1 MRYKTSRDFRQA
13 LETRIRNISLETEM
27 PLVRLRKLVAF
38 DRFLIRL
45 VHIQPDNWVLKGGY
59 ALQLRLGDRART
71 TKDIDLLSKEQE
83 NKIYPALQAAGF
95 LDLGDWFSF
104 EVAPATESAIEGPSV
119 LRFGIRA
126 LLDNRSFE
134 SFHVDVGVGDP
145 IIGSIDYLETPDLLS
160 FANLEPVRI
169 PCYPVNQQIAE
180 KLHAYSRPRGSGPS
194 SRVKDFIDIL
204 LLAELAE
211 LGEINKQELTAAILA
226 TFDHASTHEI
236 PSEISPPPKEWRRP
250 YNSMA
255 EPLGLDEISFDEA
268 YIRLQKFLNPILSK
282 DEANAIWLPLKW
294 QWKRN

>member
-13 LETRIRNISLETEM
+13 LETRTRNISLETEM

-45 VHIQPDNWVLKGGY
+45 VHTQPDNWVLKGGY
-59 ALQLRLGDRART
+59 ALQLRLGYRART
-71 TKDIDLLSKEQE
+71 TKDLDLLVKEQK
-83 NKIYPALQAAGF
+83 NKVHPALQAAGF

-104 EVAPATESAIEGPSV
+104 EVSSATESAFEGPKV
-119 LRFGIRA
+119 MRFPIRA
-126 LLDNRSFE
+126 FLDNRTFE

-145 IIGSIDYLETPDLLS
+145 IIGPIDYLETPDLLT

-180 KLHAYSRPRGSGPS
+180 KLHAYSRPRGSVPS

-204 LLAELAE
+204 LLAEL
-211 LGEINKQELTAAILA
+211 GEINKQELIAAIQA
-226 TFDHASTHEI
+226 SFDHASTHEI
-236 PSEISPPPKEWRRP
+236 PSEVSLPPKEWLSS

-255 EPLGLDEISFDEA
+255 ESLGLNEISFDKA
-268 YIRLQKFLNPILSK
+268 YIHLQKFLNPILSN

-294 QWKRN
+294 QWKRK

>member
-13 LETRIRNISLETEM
+13 LETRIRNISLETEI
-27 PLVRLRKLVAF
+27 PLVRLRNLVVF
-38 DRFLIRL
+38 ERFLIRL
-45 VHIQPDNWVLKGGY
+45 IHIQPDNWVLKGGY

-71 TKDIDLLSKEQE
+71 TKDIDLLAKEQE

-104 EVAPATESAIEGPSV
+104 EVAPATEPAIEGPKV
-119 LRFGIRA
+119 IRFSIRA
-126 LLDNRSFE
+126 LLDNRTFE

-145 IIGSIDYLETPDLLS
+145 IIGSIDYLETPNLFS
-160 FANLEPVRI
+160 FANLESARI

-204 LLAELAE
+204 LLAEL
-211 LGEINKQELTAAILA
+211 GEINKQKLTAAIQA
-226 TFDHASTHEI
+226 TFDHLSTHEI
-236 PSEISPPPKEWRRP
+236 PSEITPPPKEWLRS
-250 YNSMA
+250 YNRMA
-255 EPLGLDEISFDEA
+255 ESLGLDKVSFDKA

-282 DEANAIWLPLKW
+282 DEATAIWLPLKW

>member
-1 MRYKTSRDFRQA
+1 MRYKTSRDFRHA

-45 VHIQPDNWVLKGGY
+45 VHTQPDKWVLKGGY
-59 ALQLRLGDRART
+59 ALQLRLGDRSRT
-71 TKDIDLLSKEQE
+71 TKDIDLLAKEQK
-83 NKIYPALQAAGF
+83 NKVYPALQAAGF

-134 SFHVDVGVGDP
+134 SFHIDVGVGDP

-160 FANLEPVRI
+160 FANLKPVRI

-204 LLAELAE
+204 LLAELGA
-211 LGEINKQELTAAILA
+211 INKQELMAAIQA
-226 TFDHASTHEI
+226 TFDHLSTHEI
-236 PSEISPPPKEWRRP
+236 PSEITPPPKEWLRS
-250 YNSMA
+250 YNRMA
-255 EPLGLDEISFDEA
+255 ESLGLDEISFDEA
-268 YIRLQKFLNPILSK
+268 YIRLQKFLNPTPSK